1 MGNVEVMVV
10 VLGLLFAFMAI
21 GLPIFVTLGVSSMVG
36 IILYQGVGGLSAVT
50 GVMYDRMSTFT
61 LVAVPLFILMGEIIF
76 ASGLGS
82 DIYRAI
88 RISLRKIR
96 GSLAVASIFACTIFG
111 AMCGVSL
118 AGAATIGKFAIPEML
133 KAGYD
138 KRIATGVVASAG
150 SLALLIP
157 PSVGLIL
164 YGLVAGESV
173 GTLFIA
179 AVVPGIIIS
188 LMMVLYILVYGW
200 FRPESMPTVN
210 LEELEKE
217 SGEAGNPWLVTLPAL
232 FLVVVVLGSIYFGI
246 ATPTESAAIGCAGAL
261 MIAALKKK
269 LNWATLRHIVRE
281 SVYTSGMILAIL
293 SSALVFG
300 YLLTRL
306 RLPQELVG
314 WITEQGFS
322 EITVLFAI
330 FLVLIVMGMFLDVV
344 SVILIATPLLLPIIK
359 VFQYDPIWFG
369 IIIAIVSE
377 MAVITPPVGLNL
389 FVIKGLSPSNVS
401 LMTVARGSMPF
412 FFILA
417 FAVVLFTVFPQ
428 LILWLPFA

>member
-1 MGNVEVMVV
+1 MSNVEITFI
-10 VLGLLFAFMAI
+10 VLGLLFTLMAI
-21 GLPIFVTLGVSSMVG
+21 GLPIFVTLGASSLVG

-61 LVAVPLFILMGEIIF
+61 LVAVPLFIVMGEIIF

-96 GSLAVASIFACTIFG
+96 GSLAIASVMACAVFG

-133 KAGYD
+133 KSGYD

-179 AVVPGIIIS
+179 AVIPGILIA
-188 LMMVLYILVYGW
+188 LMMAAYIFIYGW
-200 FRPESMPTVN
+200 INPDAMPTVN
-210 LEELEKE
+210 LEELERE
-217 SGEAGNPWLVTLPAL
+217 SGEVGNPWIVTLPAL
-232 FLVVVVLGSIYFGI
+232 LLVAAVLGSIYFGV
-246 ATPTESAAIGCAGAL
+246 ATPTESAAIGCVGSL
-261 MIAALKKK
+261 IIAWAKKK
-269 LNWATLRHIVRE
+269 LSWATLRHIIRE

-314 WITEQGFS
+314 WISTQGFS
-322 EITVLFAI
+322 ELTVLIAI
-330 FLVLIVMGMFLDVV
+330 FIVLIIMGMFLDVV

-359 VFQYDPIWFG
+359 AYNYDPIWFG
-369 IIIAIVSE
+369 IVIAIVSE

-389 FVIKGLSPSNVS
+389 FVIQGLSPGNTS

-417 FAVVLFTVFPQ
+417 LAIVLFTIFPQ
-428 LILWLPFA
+428 IILWLPFA

>member
-1 MGNVEVMVV
+1 
-10 VLGLLFAFMAI
+10 
-21 GLPIFVTLGVSSMVG
+21 
-36 IILYQGVGGLSAVT
+36 
-50 GVMYDRMSTFT
+50 
-61 LVAVPLFILMGEIIF
+61 
-76 ASGLGS
+76 
-82 DIYRAI
+82 
-88 RISLRKIR
+88 
-96 GSLAVASIFACTIFG
+96 
-111 AMCGVSL
+111 
-118 AGAATIGKFAIPEML
+118 
-133 KAGYD
+133 
-138 KRIATGVVASAG
+138 
-150 SLALLIP
+150 
-157 PSVGLIL
+157 
-164 YGLVAGESV
+164 
-173 GTLFIA
+173 
-179 AVVPGIIIS
+179 
-188 LMMVLYILVYGW
+188 
-200 FRPESMPTVN
+200 
-210 LEELEKE
+210 
-217 SGEAGNPWLVTLPAL
+217 
-232 FLVVVVLGSIYFGI
+232 
-246 ATPTESAAIGCAGAL
+246 
-261 MIAALKKK
+261 ALKKK
-269 LNWATLRHIVRE
+269 LNWSTLRHIVRE